1 MNFDWKIYIEK
12 TSHRERYIKMDY
24 ITIRRPDDWHLHL
37 RDSDILQAVLPYT
50 AELFGRAIV
59 MPNIKPPAR
68 TKAEI
73 AAYRQR
79 ITRCLPQGHRFQP
92 LMTLY
97 LTDETSPEEIS
108 ICTSEQLISAVK
120 LYPVGATTNSEHGVT
135 DIRKVYP
142 VIERMQELDIPLSVH
157 GESSAADVDL
167 FDREAVFIERD
178 LQPLRKDFP
187 ELKVVFEH
195 LTSKIGV
202 DYVRSCGQEVG
213 ATITPHHLL
222 ITRNDIFTGGL
233 QPYMYCLPIAKREE
247 DRLAIRQAAVSG
259 DSRFFFGSDSAPHF
273 KSSKETSGGAAGIFN
288 VPTAIPYVTQ
298 VFEEE
303 AALDRLEDFLSING
317 ARFYNLPINTDTITL
332 QKLPESIQDAEDLHV
347 GMEVVKIFRPRSP
360 LNWTVTQGLQKT

>member
-1 MNFDWKIYIEK
+1 
-12 TSHRERYIKMDY
+12 MDT

-37 RDSDILQAVLPYT
+37 RDGDILQAVLPFT

-68 TKAEI
+68 TKEEI
-73 AAYRQR
+73 TSYRHR
-79 ITRCLPQGHRFQP
+79 IISHLPENHGFQP

-97 LTDETSPEEIS
+97 LTDATSPEEVS
-108 ICTSEQLISAVK
+108 ICKGENLISAVK

-135 DIRKVYP
+135 DIRKVYS
-142 VIERMQELDIPLSVH
+142 VLERLQELDIPLSVH
-157 GESSAADVDL
+157 GESSAPGVDL

-178 LQPLRKDFP
+178 LLPIRKDFP

-202 DYVRSCGQEVG
+202 DYVLSCGKEVG

-273 KSSKETSGGAAGIFN
+273 MSSKEASGGAAGIFN
-288 VPTAIPYVTQ
+288 VPTAIPYITQ

-303 AALDRLEDFLSING
+303 AALDKLENFLSING
-317 ARFYNLPINTDTITL
+317 ARFYNLPINADTIRL
-332 QKLPESIQDAEDLHV
+332 QKLPESIEATEELHV
-347 GMEVVKIFRPRSP
+347 GMEMMKIFRLNSP
-360 LNWTVTQGLQKT
+360 LHWAVNQGLQRI

>member
-1 MNFDWKIYIEK
+1 
-12 TSHRERYIKMDY
+12 MDK

-37 RDSDILQAVLPYT
+37 RDGDLLQAVLPFT
-50 AELFGRAIV
+50 AELFGRAII

-68 TKAEI
+68 TKMEI
-73 AAYRQR
+73 ASYRQR
-79 ITRCLPQGHRFQP
+79 ITGCLPQDHGFQP

-97 LTDETSPEEIS
+97 LTDETSPEEIR
-108 ICTSEQLISAVK
+108 ICKSEQLISAVK

-135 DIRKVYP
+135 NMKKVYP
-142 VIERMQELDIPLSVH
+142 VLERMQELAIPLSVH
-157 GESSAADVDL
+157 GESGAANVDI

-178 LQPLRKDFP
+178 LIPLRKTFP

-202 DYVRSCGQEVG
+202 DYVLSCGNEVG

-233 QPYMYCLPIAKREE
+233 QPSMYCLPIAKREE

-273 KSSKETSGGAAGIFN
+273 MSSKETSGGAAGIFN
-288 VPTAIPYVTQ
+288 VPTSIPYVTQ

-303 AALDRLEDFLSING
+303 SALDKLENFLSVNG
-317 ARFYNLPINTDTITL
+317 AQFYNLPINTETITL
-332 QKLPESIQDAEDLHV
+332 QKQPMHIQYTEKISV
-347 GMEVVKIFRPRSP
+347 GMEMVEIFMLRSP
-360 LNWTVTQGLQKT
+360 LYWAVVEGMHKR

>member
-1 MNFDWKIYIEK
+1 
-12 TSHRERYIKMDY
+12 MDK

-37 RDSDILQAVLPYT
+37 RDGDILQAVLPFT

-68 TKAEI
+68 TMTEI
-73 AAYRQR
+73 ASYRQR
-79 ITRCLPQGHRFQP
+79 IVNCLPQGHGFQP

-108 ICTSEQLISAVK
+108 ICKSEELISAVK

-135 DIRKVYP
+135 DISNVYP
-142 VIERMQELDIPLSVH
+142 VLERMQELKIPLSVH
-157 GESSAADVDL
+157 GESSAPDIDL
-167 FDREAVFIERD
+167 FDREAVFIDRS

-202 DYVRSCGQEVG
+202 DYVLSSGKEIG

-233 QPYMYCLPIAKREE
+233 QPYFYCLPIAKREE

-273 KSSKETSGGAAGIFN
+273 MSNKETSGGAAGIFN
-288 VPTAIPYVTQ
+288 VPTAIPYITQ

-303 AALDRLEDFLSING
+303 SALDKLEAFLSING
-317 ARFYNLPINTDTITL
+317 ARFYNLPINGDTVTL
-332 QKLPESIQDAEDLHV
+332 QKLSESIQDSENLKV
-347 GMEVVKIFRPRSP
+347 GMETVKIFKLRSP
-360 LNWTVTQGLQKT
+360 QYWTVTQGLQKA